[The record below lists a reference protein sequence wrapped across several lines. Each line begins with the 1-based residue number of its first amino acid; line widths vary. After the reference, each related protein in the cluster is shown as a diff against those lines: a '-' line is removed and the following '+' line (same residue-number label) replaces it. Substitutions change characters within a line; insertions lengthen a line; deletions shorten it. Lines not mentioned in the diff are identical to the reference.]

1 MIPTQET
8 ILHRL
13 QEGLAELTGRKQQ
26 PSAGDTRNLLIDP
39 LLEHLGYPPA
49 NQRRDFT
56 GNHCRPDIIL
66 WERPASRCDGDPC
79 RLIVKTERLDKDF
92 DHVEREHPTPHEQ
105 LLRHLRDH
113 PCSGPETLGV
123 LTDGLRYRILR
134 RDAGLADTHDV
145 GKWTVLEPDGG
156 ASEGLHIISG
166 ILRNPAR

>member
-1 MIPTQET
+1 MIPTQEN
-8 ILHRL
+8 ILHTL
-13 QEGLAELTGRKQQ
+13 WEGLAELTSRKEQ

-39 LLEHLGYPPA
+39 LLEHLEYPPA
-49 NQRRDFT
+49 HQRREFT

-66 WERPASRCDGDPC
+66 WEEPASRCDGRFC

-113 PCSGPETLGV
+113 PSSGPETLGV

-145 GKWTVLEPDGG
+145 GEWTVLEPGG
-156 ASEGLHIISG
+156 RVPEGLHIISG

>member
-8 ILHRL
+8 ISEKL
-13 QEGLAELTGRKQQ
+13 QEGLTELTSRKEQ
-26 PSAGDTRNLLIDP
+26 PTASDTRNLLIDP

-66 WERPASRCDGDPC
+66 WERPTSQCDSGFC
-79 RLIVKTERLDKDF
+79 HLIVKTERLHKDF

-113 PCSGPETLGV
+113 PSSGPETLGV
-123 LTDGLRYRILR
+123 LTDGLRYRIVR
-134 RDAGLADTHDV
+134 RDAGLADTHEV
-145 GKWTVLEPDGG
+145 GEWTVLEPEGRI
-156 ASEGLHIISG
+156 SEGLHVIAG
-166 ILRNPAR
+166 MLKNPIH